1 MERYDAKMECVL
13 STVKMCINYNIDIP
27 AWGYSYV
34 RGLQADAEAKMVS
47 NALSGDPYA
56 TANFNE
62 VLLGIERR
70 WDALMKRRSER
81 KRAAWK
87 IDVLGDMPNN

>member
-1 MERYDAKMECVL
+1 MERYDAKMEFVL
-13 STVKMCINYNIDIP
+13 RTVKMCIDFNIDIP
-27 AWGYSYV
+27 AWCYSYV
-34 RGLQADAEAKMVS
+34 RRLQADSGARMVA

-56 TANFNE
+56 TAKFNQ

-70 WDALMKRRSER
+70 WDALMKRRSEP

-87 IDVLGDMPNN
+87 VDVLGDMPNN